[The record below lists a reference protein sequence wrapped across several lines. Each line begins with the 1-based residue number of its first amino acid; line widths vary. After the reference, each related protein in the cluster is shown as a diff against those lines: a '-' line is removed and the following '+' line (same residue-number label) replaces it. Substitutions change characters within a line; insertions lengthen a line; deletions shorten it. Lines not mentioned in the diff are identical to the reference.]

1 MRRTLVSLLS
11 VLAFVAFSGSAM
23 AGSGCGSYGGETAG
37 GHSTQTST
45 VTADASG
52 GQTSTPV
59 PTKSQN

>member
-11 VLAFVAFSGSAM
+11 VLAFFAFAGSAM

>member
-11 VLAFVAFSGSAM
+11 VLAFFAFAGSAM
-23 AGSGCGSYGGETAG
+23 AGGGCGSYGGETAG